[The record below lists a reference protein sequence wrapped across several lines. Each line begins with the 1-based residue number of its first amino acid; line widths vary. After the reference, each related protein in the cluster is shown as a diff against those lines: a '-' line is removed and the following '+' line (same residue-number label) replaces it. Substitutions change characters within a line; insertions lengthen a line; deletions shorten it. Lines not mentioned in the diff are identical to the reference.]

1 MYVIGNRGHQT
12 HHTIANLPCQYA
24 VRRGITE
31 SGGEHHIR
39 FDVAESL
46 CELCAE
52 GFDDSLGPVL
62 LGGRQ
67 NNGGGAKCGDG
78 VLRLTAAEGGHAVAD
93 AALPQHSQQRS
104 DADQRIG
111 VTLVDPHARVAAQ
124 QTTEGNGQ
132 CLAAHNRLFPLGL
145 VAVVEEV
152 TASAGVTQRAQRF
165 PVQIDQIV
173 AIQILGINVH
183 GVHTIFFVGGE
194 DGADGAV
201 TQGVVLQ
208 QVQAHR
214 HADTVVGAQTGAI
227 CGQSHT
233 IVDDLDRV
241 VHGIVGDTLF
251 ANTHHIHVRLED
263 HTRYI
268 FTAGGCGLVNDDLI
282 HVVLFH
288 GQTMVFGPL
297 EQVLADTLLVM
308 GRAGHLCQL
317 QKFGQYNI

>member
-1 MYVIGNRGHQT
+1 M
-12 HHTIANLPCQYA
+12 
-24 VRRGITE
+24 
-31 SGGEHHIR
+31 
-39 FDVAESL
+39 
-46 CELCAE
+46 
-52 GFDDSLGPVL
+52 
-62 LGGRQ
+62 
-67 NNGGGAKCGDG
+67 
-78 VLRLTAAEGGHAVAD
+78 
-93 AALPQHSQQRS
+93 
-104 DADQRIG
+104 
-111 VTLVDPHARVAAQ
+111 
-124 QTTEGNGQ
+124 
-132 CLAAHNRLFPLGL
+132 
-145 VAVVEEV
+145 AVVEEV

-201 TQGVVLQ
+201 TQGVILQ
-208 QVQAHR
+208 QIQAHR

-288 GQTMVFGPL
+288 AMALGPL
-297 EQVLADTLLVM
+297 EQVLADALLVM
-308 GRAGHLCQL
+308 GGAGYLCQL
-317 QKFGQYNI
+317 QKLGQYNI